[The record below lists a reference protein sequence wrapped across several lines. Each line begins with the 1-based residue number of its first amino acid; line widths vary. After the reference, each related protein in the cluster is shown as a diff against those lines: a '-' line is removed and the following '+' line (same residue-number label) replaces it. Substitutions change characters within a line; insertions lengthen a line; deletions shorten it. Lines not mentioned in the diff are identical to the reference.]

1 MVNISEN
8 IGLVNKFVGKERSKY
23 NGVFTV
29 EELKSV
35 GYLSLCKS
43 AKNFDE
49 TKGVKFSTYAMKC
62 MEWDLKREVMDNRW
76 TTFRTTE
83 NGKEVYRRFEMAYIS
98 SAVKKD
104 DDSKGDKENTLE
116 EILVK
121 ESEELYSIEEK
132 IDLNTAI
139 KKLSEKDKK
148 VIEMYFFENKKQS
161 EIAKEFNTTQVSVS
175 RMVKRILKQLRKEL
189 EC

>member
-1 MVNISEN
+1 
-8 IGLVNKFVGKERSKY
+8 
-23 NGVFTV
+23 
-29 EELKSV
+29 
-35 GYLSLCKS
+35 
-43 AKNFDE
+43 
-49 TKGVKFSTYAMKC
+49 
-62 MEWDLKREVMDNRW
+62 
-76 TTFRTTE
+76 
-83 NGKEVYRRFEMAYIS
+83 MAYIS